1 MGMKLKSGMGGLK
14 KSGGWVNGWKE
25 IGVWVE
31 RRGVSVFG
39 GVGYGIG
46 KGMEDWKGW
55 RGGSRFEGGGVVQF
69 WGRLERG
76 WGLGFGLRE
85 GEWFGFGEGC
95 EGGWVTVLVRKR
107 DTVWWGFGCCER
119 GKGMVLGWERDTVW
133 WGFGCCER
141 GKGMVLGWKRDT
153 VWWGCYGGVA
163 MEVEVVGKKKKR
175 LERERGQF
183 WGERRKKGF

>member
-1 MGMKLKSGMGGLK
+1 MGCINSKRLVAGVSPVHGSATRAEHDG
-14 KSGGWVNGWKE
+14 SAIVEPPTSRFPSEE

-55 RGGSRFEGGGVVQF
+55 RGGSRFEGGVVQF
-69 WGRLERG
+69 WGRLEGG

-107 DTVWWGFGCCER
+107 DTVWWG
-119 GKGMVLGWERDTVW
+119 
-133 WGFGCCER
+133 
-141 GKGMVLGWKRDT
+141 
-153 VWWGCYGGVA
+153 CYGGVA

-175 LERERGQF
+175 LERERGRF

>member
-1 MGMKLKSGMGGLK
+1 MVGRRLGFGLREGGFRFLV
-14 KSGGWVNGWKE
+14 GWVTGLE
-25 IGVWVE
+25 
-31 RRGVSVFG
+31 
-39 GVGYGIG
+39 
-46 KGMEDWKGW
+46 KGW
-55 RGGSRFEGGGVVQF
+55 RIGRDGGEVHGLKGGWFSFGEGWKG
-69 WGRLERG
+69 G

-95 EGGWVTVLVRKR
+95 EGGWVTVLVRK
-107 DTVWWGFGCCER
+107 
-119 GKGMVLGWERDTVW
+119 RDTVW

-175 LERERGQF
+175 LERERGRF